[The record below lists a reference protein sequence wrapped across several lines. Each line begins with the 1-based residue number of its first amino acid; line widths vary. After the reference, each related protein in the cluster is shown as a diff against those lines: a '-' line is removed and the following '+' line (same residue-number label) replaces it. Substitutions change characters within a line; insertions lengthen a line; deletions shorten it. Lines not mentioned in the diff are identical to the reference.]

1 MLNTV
6 LYPLE
11 YAVAWIMV
19 HFHSALT
26 TVGLPETSGWTWA
39 LSIVGLVIV
48 IRIILIPLFVKQIK
62 ASRGL
67 QLIQPEMK
75 KIQAKYKDK
84 KDPESRQAMTQ
95 ETMALYK
102 DTGTNPFA
110 SCLPILLQAPIFFAL
125 FRVLNDKI
133 QKGVGIGPLTPELAR
148 QADASTLLGAPLS
161 STFLKAEG
169 NLNVQV
175 ITVILIIL
183 MSATTFTTQRQL
195 MMKNMPAAALDNPFA
210 QQQKILLYVLPVVFA
225 VSGVNFPIGV
235 LLYWLTTNAWSMCQ
249 QFYVIRRMPAPG
261 SLAEKALEERKRR
274 KGGPSPEGSEE
285 SGDTIVGEVVDDGT
299 RARQQPK
306 RQPRAKRAPRPAG
319 PAAAIPAGS
328 GASATE
334 PGDPQS
340 ADPQSGKPQSGKP
353 QSGKPQPGKPQSG
366 KPQSGKPQPIK
377 PQPGKAQ
384 PVKPRQVKRAS
395 TKSSPST
402 PPSTPPSTAPPSA
415 PPTSAPT
422 SARKVTRK
430 GSTSGAPASGG
441 PSGGPPSA
449 PPSA

>member
-11 YAVAWIMV
+11 YAVAFIMV
-19 HFHSALT
+19 QFHSALSA
-26 TVGLPETSGWTWA
+26 VGLPADSGWTWA
-39 LSIVGLVIV
+39 LSIIGLVIV

-102 DTGTNPFA
+102 ETGTNPFA

-133 QKGVGIGPLTPELAR
+133 QKQTGIGPLTPELAV
-148 QADASTLLGAPLS
+148 QADGSTLFGAPLS
-161 STFLKAEG
+161 STFLKADG
-169 NLNVQV
+169 NLTVQI

-195 MMKNMPAAALDNPFA
+195 MMKNMPASALDNPFA
-210 QQQKILLYVLPVVFA
+210 QQQKILLYVLPLVFA

-235 LLYWLTTNAWSMCQ
+235 LLYWLTTNAWSMGQ

-261 SLAEKALEERKRR
+261 SLAEKALEDRRRR
-274 KGGPSPEGSEE
+274 KGKGVDATT
-285 SGDTIVGEVVDDGT
+285 DTIVGEVVDEAP
-299 RARQQPK
+299 RQRQQPK
-306 RQPRAKRAPRPAG
+306 RQPRSKRTPGPATKPGTGSTASGAEPVPPAAPSSGASSAGTTRPVVKPQPVKRTGQSPAARKSGPRPAG
-319 PAAAIPAGS
+319 PP
-328 GASATE
+328 
-334 PGDPQS
+334 
-340 ADPQSGKPQSGKP
+340 
-353 QSGKPQPGKPQSG
+353 
-366 KPQSGKPQPIK
+366 
-377 PQPGKAQ
+377 
-384 PVKPRQVKRAS
+384 
-395 TKSSPST
+395 SSP
-402 PPSTPPSTAPPSA
+402 
-415 PPTSAPT
+415 PT
-422 SARKVTRK
+422 
-430 GSTSGAPASGG
+430 
-441 PSGGPPSA
+441 
-449 PPSA
+449 